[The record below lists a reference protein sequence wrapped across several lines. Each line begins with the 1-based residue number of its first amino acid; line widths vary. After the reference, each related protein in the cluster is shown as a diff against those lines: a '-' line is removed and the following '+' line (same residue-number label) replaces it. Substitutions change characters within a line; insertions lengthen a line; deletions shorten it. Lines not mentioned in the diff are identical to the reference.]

1 MTAPPLLSG
10 YIAACIV
17 AVVLVYRLRI
27 FDLRSLRARTQAREG
42 EARHLPDLLDRPDLG
57 ALVNVLVIG
66 GAGLAIIV
74 GWRIPAEIE
83 RLYGGGAGFGLL
95 FPDVEMTTLG
105 RAAQVIGMVSF
116 GMIALRLLR
125 LLVMFAAAALL
136 GTGGLAALDYVFQ
149 LGWLL

>member
-10 YIAACIV
+10 YIATCLV
-17 AVVLVYRLRI
+17 ALFLVYRLRI
-27 FDLRSLRARTQAREG
+27 FDLRSLRKGEG
-42 EARHLPDLLDRPDLG
+42 EDRKAMDLFERPDLG
-57 ALVNVLVIG
+57 ALVNILVIG
-66 GAGLAIIV
+66 GAALAIVV

-83 RLYGGGAGFGLL
+83 RIYGGGARFGIL

-105 RAAQVIGMVSF
+105 RAAQVVGMVSF

-125 LLVMFAAAALL
+125 ILVMFAAAAML
-136 GTGGLAALDYVFQ
+136 GVGGFAAFDYVFQ

>member
-10 YIAACIV
+10 YIAACLL
-17 AVVLVYRLRI
+17 AVILVYRLRI
-27 FDLRSLRARTQAREG
+27 FDLRSLRRREG
-42 EARHLPDLLDRPDLG
+42 QAETAMDLFERPDLG
-57 ALVNVLVIG
+57 ALVNILVIG
-66 GAGLAIIV
+66 GAALAIVV

-83 RLYGGGAGFGLL
+83 RIYGGGARFGIL

-105 RAAQVIGMVSF
+105 RAAQIVGMVSF

-125 LLVMFAAAALL
+125 ILVMFAAAAML
-136 GTGGLAALDYVFQ
+136 GVGGFAALDYVFQ

>member
-10 YIAACIV
+10 YIATCLLAL
-17 AVVLVYRLRI
+17 VLVYRLRI
-27 FDLRSLRARTQAREG
+27 FDLRSLRRGEG
-42 EARHLPDLLDRPDLG
+42 EEVRKLDLFERPDLG
-57 ALVNVLVIG
+57 ALVNILVIG
-66 GAGLAIIV
+66 GAALAIVV

-83 RLYGGGAGFGLL
+83 RIYGGGARFGIL

-105 RAAQVIGMVSF
+105 RAAQIVGMVSF

-125 LLVMFAAAALL
+125 ILVMFAAAAML
-136 GTGGLAALDYVFQ
+136 GVGGFAALDYVFQ

>member
-10 YIAACIV
+10 YIATCLLAL
-17 AVVLVYRLRI
+17 VLVYRLRI
-27 FDLRSLRARTQAREG
+27 FDLRSLRRREG
-42 EARHLPDLLDRPDLG
+42 EEQRAMDLFERPDLG
-57 ALVNVLVIG
+57 ALVNILVIG
-66 GAGLAIIV
+66 GAALAIVV

-83 RLYGGGAGFGLL
+83 RIYGGGARFGIL

-105 RAAQVIGMVSF
+105 RAAQIVGMVSF

-125 LLVMFAAAALL
+125 ILVLFAAAAML
-136 GTGGLAALDYVFQ
+136 GVGGFAALDYVFQ

>member
-10 YIAACIV
+10 YIAACLV
-17 AVVLVYRLRI
+17 GLVLVYRLGI
-27 FDLRSLRARTQAREG
+27 FDLRSLRRADGDDVRK
-42 EARHLPDLLDRPDLG
+42 LDLFERPDLG
-57 ALVNVLVIG
+57 ALVNILVIG
-66 GAGLAIIV
+66 GAALAIVV

-83 RLYGGGAGFGLL
+83 RIYGSGAHFGIL

-105 RAAQVIGMVSF
+105 RAAQVVGMVSF

-125 LLVMFAAAALL
+125 ILVMFAAAAML
-136 GTGGLAALDYVFQ
+136 GVGGFAAFDYVFQ